1 MSAETF
7 RSVPYYT
14 PSWVYGY
21 LVSKKMPMHPECTGI
36 YHSKHHFQDQNLLYS
51 HVEM

>member
-1 MSAETF
+1 MNLKFHSIF
-7 RSVPYYT
+7 QKK
-14 PSWVYGY
+14 
-21 LVSKKMPMHPECTGI
+21 SKKMPMHPECTGI